1 MAGSYELAGQGD
13 IIMATRKDDFYA
25 ESLRRA
31 SIGGLLPPCRPSAP
45 HANAAV
51 ATFSYALITL
61 ILVTP
66 TPLLR

>member
-31 SIGGLLPPCRPSAP
+31 SIGGLIPPAALPPPMQ
-45 HANAAV
+45 
-51 ATFSYALITL
+51 TL
-61 ILVTP
+61 L
-66 TPLLR
+66 